1 MENKEIMHTPVL
13 LKEAVDGLD
22 VKSGGL
28 YIDATAGEGG
38 HLLEIAGRG
47 GKVLGLDRDERQ
59 IKRLTLNVER
69 LKNIKLLQG
78 NFADIEQIAKNY
90 SFYPVDGILFDLGLS
105 MEQIENSGKGF
116 SYKKLRDPLDMRFDQ
131 KTQITAKD
139 IIKSSDKNQLYEIL
153 AKYGEEIRSMAISQT
168 LVRACTIKP
177 ITEVGHLIQVIDE
190 AIGKKDTKTYARVF
204 QALRIAVNDEF
215 ENLKKALQG
224 SVHILSEGGRMV
236 TITFH
241 SLEDRIVKQFIRE
254 KRLKQ
259 LNKKVFAANP
269 RRFERSAKLR
279 IISR

>member
-1 MENKEIMHTPVL
+1 MHTPVL
-13 LKEAVDGLD
+13 LKDAVDGLD

-38 HLLEIAGRG
+38 HLLEIAKRG
-47 GKVLGLDRDERQ
+47 GRVLGIDRDEKQ
-59 IKRLTLNVER
+59 IERLALNVER
-69 LKNIKLLQG
+69 LKNISLVQG
-78 NFADIEQIAKNY
+78 NFADIEKIARDKG
-90 SFYPVDGILFDLGLS
+90 FFPADGILFDLGLS

-131 KTQITAKD
+131 KTQMKAED

-168 LVRACTIKP
+168 LVRARSVKP
-177 ITEVGHLIQVIDE
+177 ITEVGDLIRVIDE
-190 AIGKKDTKTYARVF
+190 AIGKKDTKAYARVF

-215 ENLKKALQG
+215 ENVKKALRG
-224 SVHILSEGGRMV
+224 SVHILSERGRIV

-254 KRLKQ
+254 ERLKQ
-259 LNKKVFAANP
+259 LNKKVAIANP

-279 IISR
+279 IMSR